1 KRKSKGLDKVRL
13 CLADRI
19 LRLYGIKQLKVLLI
33 KHFSSFAN
41 SDRTKALYD
50 RHKGLFGALAM
61 LKTAVNDFFLASIS
75 TFFNLKLFFL
85 YMLQVEKT
93 IYLWS
98 MRFFEEGQA

>member
-75 TFFNLKLFFL
+75 TFFNLKLFFF
-85 YMLQVEKT
+85 VHATEKT